1 MQVLVDQDR
10 VVLRLR
16 YLQQMEACDRLVS
29 LLNLYFSCLIFPISY
44 LIFPISYLI
53 FPISQ

>member
-1 MQVLVDQDR
+1 MQVLVDLDR

-29 LLNLYFSCLIFPISY
+29 LPNLELVFLSNLPIKY
-44 LIFPISYLI
+44 
-53 FPISQ
+53 